1 MSRRW
6 SVTRLGAGFAVLFLL
21 LGLVAVQAE
30 IAAVAQATFTNYS
43 PIAVPGSGSSATVNV
58 VGLVGGLKEIRL
70 SLYGVT
76 TNGPVN
82 LRLAGSGGQRYSIN
96 GISSGANGL
105 VFTDTGY
112 PGTNPN
118 GPWQLFVVDNG
129 TTGMINGGF
138 DLTAVTNPVPTTTT
152 VTAAPNPSVYGTP
165 SYTPTATVRSTSI
178 ALAPT
183 GTATGPVSASLTIEI
198 PAGAATPTTI
208 SLTGNVT
215 AAPQGAATVS
225 PAAFNFGNAQLL
237 SPTLPQSFTLTNN
250 GTRAVGV
257 SGAAITGTDA
267 ASFSVVLGNNCTG
280 AVLNPGQSCSV
291 QVVFRP
297 TVTGPLQARLSFAT
311 DAPGSPHVVALYGVG
326 ITPRVTIT
334 TPTNPGRLDF
344 GDVQVGTQRAAQRVT
359 LTNSTTGPVSI
370 GTPTAS
376 SSAAFKVTNDHC
388 AGQALAASATC
399 TFDVYFAP
407 IGAGAQ
413 SADITFDAGGT
424 TYTITAYGVGVTPQ
438 VTITPNDGSLY
449 LH

>member
-165 SYTPTATVRSTSI
+165 SYT
-178 ALAPT
+178 L
-183 GTATGPVSASLTIEI
+183 
-198 PAGAATPTTI
+198 
-208 SLTGNVT
+208 
-215 AAPQGAATVS
+215 
-225 PAAFNFGNAQLL
+225 
-237 SPTLPQSFTLTNN
+237 TLPPTFTLTNN

-297 TVTGPLQARLSFAT
+297 TATGPLQAQLSFAT